1 MGRKINPKIFRNPF
15 IKKWDS
21 KWFGNKNEYR
31 KLLQEDLAIRDFLN
45 KELKGGGVSKLIL
58 ERLAKKIN
66 ITIHTAKPGLVIG
79 RGGAQ
84 IEKLKEKLKKEFLK
98 KGHKLEV
105 NVVEENKPRMS
116 AEVVL
121 ETIVNGLERRIPY
134 RRVLKKAIRDVES
147 SDAKG
152 IRVQVSGRLSGADIA
167 RSEKLNWGKLPLHTL
182 RADIDYAKGVA
193 ATIYGSIGVKVWIYK
208 GDKFGIDGGEKKN
221 ENDTNE
227 NKNKSNKNSKE
238 NDKKKK
244 SAKKKNKSNK

>member
-1 MGRKINPKIFRNPF
+1 MGRKINPKILRIPF

-21 KWFGNKNEYR
+21 KWFGDKKEYR
-31 KLLQEDLAIRDFLN
+31 KLLEEDLAIRDFLN
-45 KELKGGGVSKLIL
+45 KELKGGGISQLIL
-58 ERLAKKIN
+58 ERLAKKIT

-208 GDKFGIDGGEKKN
+208 GDKFGIDGGEKK
-221 ENDTNE
+221 
-227 NKNKSNKNSKE
+227 
-238 NDKKKK
+238 
-244 SAKKKNKSNK
+244 